1 MIGVAGGT
9 ASGKSTVC
17 EKLMEKLGQNEMNN
31 VEKQV
36 VHLAQD
42 SFYKELDEQEI
53 SKANKGMFNFDHPNA
68 FDNELME
75 RCLEVRMLVSQ
86 GCVFYDTYSGYHERE
101 ANTDS
106 SLQFQNQLP
115 GSGGVYNNLSLRR
128 GVGGRHPGL
137 LLPQAPQHVQ
147 HQAVRGHRR

>member
-42 SFYKELDEQEI
+42 SFYRELTSMEI
-53 SKANKGMFNFDHPNA
+53 EKAKKGMFNFDHP
-68 FDNELME
+68 
-75 RCLEVRMLVSQ
+75 VR
-86 GCVFYDTYSGYHERE
+86 F
-101 ANTDS
+101 
-106 SLQFQNQLP
+106 
-115 GSGGVYNNLSLRR
+115 
-128 GVGGRHPGL
+128 
-137 LLPQAPQHVQ
+137 
-147 HQAVRGHRR
+147 